1 MTGRIAFGVNNDKT
15 ANFIL
20 TDNYLRRID
29 DTLVREVTSKTY
41 VDIRPKGRGLTKEG
55 IKLNEAVVRIESID

>member
-1 MTGRIAFGVNNDKT
+1 M
-15 ANFIL
+15 

-55 IKLNEAVVRIESID
+55 IKSVSYTHLTLPTKA